1 MLGWGGPVT
10 TRDAV
15 SASVIRGP
23 GGPVLIKMINR
34 KTASKKRLNFDR
46 SLVLLGIIFIAA
58 TVMIIR
64 LFNIQVLTS
73 SHYQALAKDQHE
85 LYEELVPRRGSILV
99 TDSSSPTGT
108 FTLAANKELY
118 LVYAV
123 PREIDDPNEVAR
135 QLHDIIK
142 MEPEKIIDKIGTDKE
157 DPYQPI
163 VRKIDKGQ
171 ADQVRELKL
180 AGIRLQAEDI
190 RFYPNGH
197 LASHLLGYVGYDMN
211 NHLGGVT
218 GLEKYYEEELA
229 GRRGE
234 LLAEKDARG
243 QWLPVGDKSLERAT
257 DGVDIVLTID
267 RTIQFK
273 AEELIK
279 QAVEDHGADNGTV
292 IVMNPKTGEIV
303 TLANYPDF
311 DPNAYQKE
319 KDIRVFNN
327 SAIFD
332 LYEPGSTF
340 KVLQIAAGIDAGK
353 ITPGMT
359 FHDSGSIKIGNYT
372 INNFENHAYG
382 DLTVTQAI
390 EKSDNVVMTQIA
402 QLLGA
407 DLINNYFD
415 RFGLRKLTGIDIAR
429 ESENHIKPAKE
440 WKEIDVA
447 TSGFGQGVTLTPIQL
462 VTSIASLANNGKMM
476 RPYLV
481 KEIRYP
487 DGRVDQISPKFV
499 QQTVEGKTASAL
511 VAIMRSSVKNGF
523 AKPAEV
529 PGYEIAGK
537 TGTAQV
543 ASSDRK
549 GYDPNKKIVSFIGFP
564 SSNPEFIM
572 LVKVD
577 NPKGAEEAG
586 VTVAAPLFRELSK
599 FIFSY
604 RGTPP
609 TE

>member
-1 MLGWGGPVT
+1 MFTKKT
-10 TRDAV
+10 T
-15 SASVIRGP
+15 
-23 GGPVLIKMINR
+23 LNR
-34 KTASKKRLNFDR
+34 WLNFDR
-46 SLVLLGIIFIAA
+46 SLVLLGIVLIVAA
-58 TVMIIR
+58 VMVIR
-64 LFNIQVLTS
+64 LFNIQVLTAQ
-73 SHYQALAKDQHE
+73 HYQALAKDQHE

-99 TDSSSPTGT
+99 QDSSSPTGT

-118 LVYAV
+118 LAYAV

-135 QLHDIIK
+135 QLHDIVK
-142 MEPEKIIDKIGTDKE
+142 LEPEEIVAKIGTDKD

-163 VRKIDKGQ
+163 ARKLDKGQ
-171 ADQVRELKL
+171 ADQVRELGL
-180 AGIRLQAEDI
+180 DGVRLQSEDI
-190 RFYPNGH
+190 RFYPNGK

-243 QWLPVGDKSLERAT
+243 QWLPVGDKTMERAT
-257 DGVDIVLTID
+257 DGADLVLAVD

-273 AEELIK
+273 AEEMIK
-279 QAVEDHGADNGTV
+279 KAVEDHGADNGTV
-292 IVMNPKTGEIV
+292 IVMNPKTGEII
-303 TLANYPDF
+303 TMANYPDF
-311 DPNAYQKE
+311 DPNFYQE
-319 KDIRVFNN
+319 VEDLGVFNN

-340 KVLQIAAGIDAGK
+340 KVLQVAAGIDAGK
-353 ITPGMT
+353 ITAGTT
-359 FHDSGSIKIGNYT
+359 FHDSGSIKIGSYT
-372 INNFENHAYG
+372 IYNFENRSYG

-390 EKSDNVVMTQIA
+390 EKSDNVVMAQIG
-402 QLLGA
+402 QLLGP
-407 DLINNYFD
+407 DLINKYFD
-415 RFGLRKLTGIDIAR
+415 QFGLRKLTGIDIFK
-429 ESENHIKPAKE
+429 ESENYIKPAKE

-447 TSGFGQGVTLTPIQL
+447 TSSFGQGVTLTPIQL
-462 VTSIASLANNGKMM
+462 VTSVASLANNGKMM

-481 KEIRYP
+481 KEIRYA
-487 DGRVDQISPKFV
+487 DGTVKKIEPKFV
-499 QQTVEGKTASAL
+499 QQTVDGRTAATL

-564 SSNPEFIM
+564 ASDPEFIM

-586 VTVAAPLFRELSK
+586 VTVAAPLFRDLSK

>member
-1 MLGWGGPVT
+1 MFTKKT
-10 TRDAV
+10 T
-15 SASVIRGP
+15 
-23 GGPVLIKMINR
+23 LNR
-34 KTASKKRLNFDR
+34 WLNFDR
-46 SLVLLGIIFIAA
+46 SLVLLGIVLIVAA
-58 TVMIIR
+58 VMVIR
-64 LFNIQVLTS
+64 LFNIQVLTAQ
-73 SHYQALAKDQHE
+73 HYQALAKDQHE

-99 TDSSSPTGT
+99 QDSSSPTGT

-118 LVYAV
+118 LAYAV

-135 QLHDIIK
+135 QLHDIVK
-142 MEPEKIIDKIGTDKE
+142 LEPEEIVAKIGTDKD

-163 VRKIDKGQ
+163 ARKLDKGQ
-171 ADQVRELKL
+171 ADQVRELGL
-180 AGIRLQAEDI
+180 DGVRLQSEDI
-190 RFYPNGH
+190 RFYPNGK

-243 QWLPVGDKSLERAT
+243 QWLPVGDKTMERAT
-257 DGVDIVLTID
+257 DGADLVLTVD

-273 AEELIK
+273 AEEMIK
-279 QAVEDHGADNGTV
+279 KAVEDHGADNGTV
-292 IVMNPKTGEIV
+292 IVMNPKTGEII
-303 TLANYPDF
+303 TMANYPDF
-311 DPNAYQKE
+311 DPNFYQE
-319 KDIRVFNN
+319 VEDLGVFNN

-340 KVLQIAAGIDAGK
+340 KVLQVAAGIDAGK
-353 ITPGMT
+353 ITAGTT
-359 FHDSGSIKIGNYT
+359 FHDSGSIKIGRYT
-372 INNFENHAYG
+372 IYNFENRSYG

-390 EKSDNVVMTQIA
+390 EKSDNVVMAQIG
-402 QLLGA
+402 QLLGP
-407 DLINNYFD
+407 DLINKYFD
-415 RFGLRKLTGIDIAR
+415 QFGLRKLTGIDIFK
-429 ESENHIKPAKE
+429 ESENYIKSAKE

-447 TSGFGQGVTLTPIQL
+447 TSSFGQGVTLTPIQL
-462 VTSIASLANNGKMM
+462 VTSVASLANNGKMM

-481 KEIRYP
+481 KEIRYA
-487 DGRVDQISPKFV
+487 DGTVKKIEPKFV
-499 QQTVEGKTASAL
+499 QQTVDGRTAATL

-564 SSNPEFIM
+564 ASDPEFIM

-586 VTVAAPLFRELSK
+586 VTVAAPLFRDLSK